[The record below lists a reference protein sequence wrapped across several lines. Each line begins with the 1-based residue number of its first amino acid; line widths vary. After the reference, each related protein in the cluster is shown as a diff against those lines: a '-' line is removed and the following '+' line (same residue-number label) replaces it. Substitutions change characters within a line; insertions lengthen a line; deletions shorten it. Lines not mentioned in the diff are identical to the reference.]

1 MFSQNQPHFPSEKLR
16 GREHCYCLPC
26 HHRRLLHLRSRRKGR
41 GRRRKRKEKRTGRGG
56 RNAQH
61 HTHSLSW
68 THSPHGQHSRPCQSF
83 LWSGRTQSPKGPEA
97 PQHGPLQSTQ
107 DAHHADC
114 VHAAVSNLGWDG
126 LVSYRLYC
134 RKPYKGKAQH

>member
-1 MFSQNQPHFPSEKLR
+1 MPSITRTACRGHIPHMDSTADPAKASF
-16 GREHCYCLPC
+16 GR
-26 HHRRLLHLRSRRKGR
+26 
-41 GRRRKRKEKRTGRGG
+41 
-56 RNAQH
+56 
-61 HTHSLSW
+61 
-68 THSPHGQHSRPCQSF
+68 
-83 LWSGRTQSPKGPEA
+83 GRTQSPKGPEA

-114 VHAAVSNLGWDG
+114 VHAAVSNPGWDG